1 MTILSSRRANV
12 YINTYGGN
20 KKQGLASTT
29 NKSAFMNKMIQSGSW
44 GQNRNK
50 FVCMNQLG
58 GVGVGRSSFRSNAAG
73 LNCIYATSV
82 AKRYAPV
89 DSILTDSILAPPC
102 VLCNDPDPVGGFP
115 TSDSHCITIAQ
126 CNARGGTYNVNN
138 PTFCWCGG
146 A

>member
-1 MTILSSRRANV
+1 VWRGLILSSRKANV

-58 GVGVGRSSFRSNAAG
+58 GVGAE
-73 LNCIYATSV
+73 LY
-82 AKRYAPV
+82 
-89 DSILTDSILAPPC
+89 D
-102 VLCNDPDPVGGFP
+102 
-115 TSDSHCITIAQ
+115 
-126 CNARGGTYNVNN
+126 
-138 PTFCWCGG
+138 
-146 A
+146 